1 MSLTEIEYGSLASSS
16 VLNGNFQF
24 LQDKITELSALIT
37 SETSSF
43 SSTVATLNNSITELL
58 GYKDSFIQTGTI
70 IISQAP
76 EIPSGF
82 LLCDGSEIKIDEYE
96 DLYAVIGTTYGQSD
110 STTFCIPDLTGRT
123 VFGISEDGTLG
134 DYLEA
139 GLPNITGWIKTSN
152 NWTGGWNGSSGAF
165 TNSDTGRSNSA
176 GDGGTGARGMQYNFS
191 ASRSSSIY
199 GKSSTVQ
206 PPAMVTNFLI
216 KY

>member
-1 MSLTEIEYGSLASSS
+1 MMPQKNNSEIENMDAWLKHLEVYN
-16 VLNGNFQF
+16 VY
-24 LQDKITELSALIT
+24 
-37 SETSSF
+37 F
-43 SSTVATLNNSITELL
+43 SSPLDIDFLMLEKYENFYKNTLEKNE
-58 GYKDSFIQTGTI
+58 G
-70 IISQAP
+70 P
-76 EIPSGF
+76 
-82 LLCDGSEIKIDEYE
+82 EIKIDEYE
-96 DLYAVIGTTYGQSD
+96 ELYEVIGTTYGQSD

-152 NWTGGWNGSSGAF
+152 NWTGGWNGSSGVF

-176 GDGGTGARGMQYNFS
+176 GDGGTGARGMQYNFD

-199 GKSSTVQ
+199 GKSTTVQ

>member
-37 SETSSF
+37 SQTSSF

-58 GYKDSFIQTGTI
+58 GYKNSFIPTGTI

-76 EIPSGF
+76 AIPTGF
-82 LLCDGSEIKIDEYE
+82 LLCDGSEIKIEEYE
-96 DLYAVIGTTYGQSD
+96 DLYEVIGTKYGQSD
-110 STTFCIPDLTGRT
+110 STTFCIPNLSGRT
-123 VFGISEDGTLG
+123 VWGISKNGTLG
-134 DYLEA
+134 NYLAA
-139 GLPNITGWIKTSN
+139 GLPNITG
-152 NWTGGWNGSSGAF
+152 GYQHDGWSGYGYYGAV
-165 TNSDTGRSNSA
+165 TANTGRPYT
-176 GDGGTGARGMQYNFS
+176 GTGQGGTTNNGFKFD

-199 GKSSTVQ
+199 GKSTTVQ
-206 PPAMVTNFLI
+206 PPAMITNFLI

>member
-58 GYKDSFIQTGTI
+58 GYKNSFIPTGTI
-70 IISQAP
+70 IISQAST
-76 EIPSGF
+76 IPTGF

-96 DLYAVIGTTYGQSD
+96 ELYEVIGTTYGQSD

-139 GLPNITGWIKTSN
+139 GLPNIVGTVINTGAVANSP
-152 NWTGGWNGSSGAF
+152 TGAFYAYGSSLRDQNNGY
-165 TNSDTGRSNSA
+165 
-176 GDGGTGARGMQYNFS
+176 GGSGLGFN
-191 ASRSSSIY
+191 ASRCSSIY
-199 GKSSTVQ
+199 GKSTTVQ